1 MISFDSGIT
10 LLKIEDAYK
19 KLQGAE
25 VQDVRL
31 PKNLNHGGSFG
42 ITSAIIQ
49 FIATWSKSPQA
60 GKLLP
65 YGTSVGKE
73 SFADLLHQPHGLLAS
88 YLAPHLA
95 DSKKNNLEK
104 QDVLAQAVPYI
115 EAMQSTQL
123 RGTMNGRGAIL
134 ACFAGAKN
142 EFLLPL
148 YERPNL
154 QGMRGL
160 GDFEN
165 LTKKLI
171 GVCDPSIVKH
181 LPDTFIQSLGLL
193 VRELFENTNDHGSSD
208 DFGQN
213 YSWSHPNVRAIS
225 AKFIS
230 FNPNDKNVME
240 TFDDVPHRLF
250 FQKQMLSTSSE
261 KQTNFIELSVIDCGV
276 GIAKKWL
283 SHIDPHK
290 NINDVSIKE
299 EERFVRETFEL
310 GKTSKQINGTGVG
323 LYTVIKSLVLMKAL
337 LRLRTGRLCLY
348 QDFSSGGGEV
358 FEPTHWLKDR
368 KELPRTVG
376 TSFSILIPI
385 SIKRKL

>member
-10 LLKIEDAYK
+10 LLEIEDAYK
-19 KLQGAE
+19 TLQE
-25 VQDVRL
+25 PKVQDIRL
-31 PKNLNHGGSFG
+31 PKHFKHGGSFG

-49 FIATWSKSPQA
+49 FVATWARSPQA

-65 YGTSVGKE
+65 YGSSDGKA

-95 DSKKNNLEK
+95 DPQKHRLEK

-123 RGTMNGRGAIL
+123 RDTMNGRGAIL

-148 YERPNL
+148 YEHPNL

-160 GDFEN
+160 GDFES
-165 LTKKLI
+165 LAKKLI
-171 GVCDPSIVKH
+171 GVCDPSILQY
-181 LPDTFIQSLGLL
+181 LPETFIQSLGLL
-193 VRELFENTNDHGSSD
+193 IRELFENTNDHGSAD
-208 DFGQN
+208 DFGQS
-213 YSWSHPNVRAIS
+213 YSWDRPNLRAIF

-230 FNPNDKNVME
+230 FNPNDKNVMGI
-240 TFDDVPHRLF
+240 FDDVPHRLF
-250 FQKQMLSTSSE
+250 FQKSMLSKPSE

-283 SHIDPHK
+283 SHIDPDK
-290 NINDVSIKE
+290 NINDISIEE
-299 EERFVRETFEL
+299 EERLVRETFEL

-323 LYTVIKSLVLMKAL
+323 LYTVIKSLILMKAL

-348 QDFSSGGGEV
+348 QDFSSGAGAI

-376 TSFSILIPI
+376 TSFSILIPL
-385 SIKRKL
+385 SSRKQP

>member
-10 LLKIEDAYK
+10 LLGIEDAYK

-25 VQDVRL
+25 VQDIRL

-49 FIATWSKSPQA
+49 FIASWSRSPQA

-65 YGTSVGKE
+65 YGSSVGKE

-95 DSKKNNLEK
+95 DPQKNRLEK

-123 RGTMNGRGAIL
+123 RDTMNGRGAIL
-134 ACFAGAKN
+134 ACFSGAKN

-148 YERPNL
+148 YERQNL

-160 GDFEN
+160 GDFES

-171 GVCDPSIVKH
+171 GVCDPSIVNH
-181 LPDTFIQSLGLL
+181 LPNTFIQSLGLL
-193 VRELFENTNDHGSSD
+193 IRELFENTNDHGSAD
-208 DFGQN
+208 DFGQS
-213 YSWSHPNVRAIS
+213 YSWNRPNVRAIS

-230 FNPNDKNVME
+230 FNHNDKNVME
-240 TFDDVPHRLF
+240 IFDDVPHRLF
-250 FQKQMLSTSSE
+250 FQKMLLSKASE
-261 KQTNFIELSVIDCGV
+261 RQTNFIELSVIDCGV

-290 NINDVSIKE
+290 NINDVSIE
-299 EERFVRETFEL
+299 EEEKLVRETFEL

-323 LYTVIKSLVLMKAL
+323 LFTVIKSLVMMKAL

-348 QDFSSGGGEV
+348 QDFSSGGGAA
-358 FEPTHWLKDR
+358 FEPAHWLKDR
-368 KELPRTVG
+368 KKLARTVG
-376 TSFSILIPI
+376 TSFSILIPL
-385 SIKRKL
+385 SSRKQP

>member
-1 MISFDSGIT
+1 
-10 LLKIEDAYK
+10 
-19 KLQGAE
+19 
-25 VQDVRL
+25 V
-31 PKNLNHGGSFG
+31 
-42 ITSAIIQ
+42 
-49 FIATWSKSPQA
+49 

-65 YGTSVGKE
+65 YGASVGNE

-88 YLAPHLA
+88 YLASHLA
-95 DSKKNNLEK
+95 DSKKNRLEK

-123 RGTMNGRGAIL
+123 RDTMNGRGAIL

-160 GDFEN
+160 GDFES
-165 LTKKLI
+165 LTEKLI
-171 GVCDPSIVKH
+171 SVCDPSIVSQ
-181 LPDTFIQSLGLL
+181 LPDTFIKALGLL
-193 VRELFENTNDHGSSD
+193 IRELFENTNDHGSAD
-208 DFGQN
+208 EFGQN
-213 YSWSHPNVRAIS
+213 YSWNRPNVRAIS

-230 FNPNDKNVME
+230 FNPKNKNVMGA
-240 TFDDVPHRLF
+240 FDDVPHRLF
-250 FQKQMLSTSSE
+250 FQKLLLSKSSE

-283 SHIDPHK
+283 SHIEPHK
-290 NINDVSIKE
+290 NINDVSIEE
-299 EERFVRETFEL
+299 EERLVRETFEL

-348 QDFSSGGGEV
+348 QDFSSVGGSA
-358 FEPTHWLKDR
+358 FEPSHWLKDR

-376 TSFSILIPI
+376 TSFSILIPLQG
-385 SIKRKL
+385 RKHL